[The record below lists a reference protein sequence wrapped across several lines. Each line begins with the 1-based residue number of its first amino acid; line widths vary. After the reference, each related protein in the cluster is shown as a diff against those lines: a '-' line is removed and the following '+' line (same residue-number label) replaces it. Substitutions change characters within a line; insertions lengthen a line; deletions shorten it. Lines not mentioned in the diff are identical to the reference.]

1 MFSAKYND
9 NVYYARMK
17 GNQFVVR
24 KSGEQEEHYYDMLE
38 GFLREIKIGE
48 IQLDH
53 GTSMPTWRIR
63 FQSTTQSN
71 EFAQLQ
77 APIDSRYAEDFI
89 LKIATYLDMYQQRM
103 VEDKRVA
110 LQCKMSFYTKRVN
123 SSDVTK
129 LLVSVDG
136 YKVFGRYRTPS
147 PEDTQ
152 NGSRSIEQVPPKEM
166 VVAVDGHTGKEIAM
180 SVVYIPAHN
189 WISGALNRKVKVLS
203 EERLAKIQELVD
215 RINTFASVLYSPQF

>member
-1 MFSAKYND
+1 MFSTKYSD
-9 NVYYARMK
+9 NVYYARIK
-17 GNQFVVR
+17 GDQFVVR
-24 KSGEQEEHYYDMLE
+24 KAGEQEEHYYDMLE
-38 GFLREIKIGE
+38 GFLREIKMGE

-53 GTSMPTWRIR
+53 GASMPTWRIR
-63 FQSTTQSN
+63 FQSIVQSN

-89 LKIATYLDMYQQRM
+89 LKIATYLDMFQQKI

-110 LQCKMSFYTKRVN
+110 LQCKLSFYTKRAN
-123 SSDVTK
+123 NSDVTK
-129 LLVSVDG
+129 LLVNVDG

-152 NGSRSIEQVPPKEM
+152 NGSLSIEQIPPKEM
-166 VVAVDGHTGKEIAM
+166 VVAVDGHTGSEITM
-180 SVVYIPAHN
+180 PVVYVPAHN

-203 EERLAKIQELVD
+203 EERLTKIQELVD
-215 RINTFASVLYSPQF
+215 RINAFATSLYSPQF